1 MTDSDTVIDE
11 GCAGTTVLAAADD
24 NEYNVETEFS
34 SVVVDAEACVGT
46 TVLATGGDDDRPNDG
61 ANVVVVVETCAAGT
75 STVVV
80 AVDVSGCAAVTTM
93 LASDKDD
100 DSIDNGPGTKE
111 VAMEHSLSGG
121 TIEAVVTDEVDA
133 AGGLEEVAVKDGI
146 GSADTDDDGTSAH
159 SSVPA
164 ESNQTFEFVQSAKQS
179 TFLNKI
185 YING

>member
-34 SVVVDAEACVGT
+34 SVIDAEASVGT
-46 TVLATGGDDDRPNDG
+46 TVFATGGDDDRPNDGG

-75 STVVV
+75 STVV

-100 DSIDNGPGTKE
+100 D
-111 VAMEHSLSGG
+111 
-121 TIEAVVTDEVDA
+121 
-133 AGGLEEVAVKDGI
+133 
-146 GSADTDDDGTSAH
+146 
-159 SSVPA
+159 
-164 ESNQTFEFVQSAKQS
+164 
-179 TFLNKI
+179 
-185 YING
+185 